1 MTVVSTA
8 HPNHNPA
15 PITIEAQRLA
25 GKTIFITGAS
35 SGIGAA
41 AARRFVAEGADVVV
55 GARRTDRLDSLV
67 DELASRGG
75 NALAVGL
82 DVTDE
87 ESVARAVQAA
97 LDRFGRL
104 DGAVNNAALVGS
116 GKPIVDTDSAYV
128 RQVIDVNVLGVYLSM
143 KYEIPAMLASGGGSI
158 VNVSSVGGL
167 IGMPNISEYIASKW
181 GVIGMTKSV
190 ALEYAASGVRVNAIA
205 PGSTKTDMYDAWLPT
220 PEAQAAVAAYSPMN
234 QIALPDDMA
243 RVALFLLSEE
253 SRWTNGTVIAADG
266 GQHVG
271 CF

>member
-1 MTVVSTA
+1 MAVISTA
-8 HPNHNPA
+8 HPNHNPK
-15 PITIEAQRLA
+15 PITIEARRLE
-25 GKTIFITGAS
+25 GKVIFITGAS
-35 SGIGAA
+35 SGIGEA
-41 AARRFVAEGADVVV
+41 AARRFVAEGASVVV
-55 GARRTDRLDSLV
+55 GARRRDRLDRIV
-67 DELASRGG
+67 DELTSDGG
-75 NALAVGL
+75 DALAVGL

-87 ESVARAVQAA
+87 ASVAQAVVATVE
-97 LDRFGRL
+97 RFGRL
-104 DGAVNNAALVGS
+104 DGAVNNAALSGA
-116 GKPIVDTDSAYV
+116 GKPIVETDSDYV
-128 RQVIDVNVLGVYLSM
+128 RQVFDVNLMGLYYSL
-143 KYEIPAMLASGGGSI
+143 KYEIPAILGAGGGSI
-158 VNVSSVGGL
+158 VNVSSVGGI

-190 ALEYAASGVRVNAIA
+190 ALEYASSGVRVNAIA

>member
-1 MTVVSTA
+1 MAVISTA

-15 PITIEAQRLA
+15 PITLEARRLEQ
-25 GKTIFITGAS
+25 KVIFITGAS
-35 SGIGAA
+35 SGIGEA
-41 AARRFVAEGADVVV
+41 AARRFAAEGAGVVV
-55 GARRTDRLDSLV
+55 GARRKDRLDQLV
-67 DELASRGG
+67 DEVTASGG
-75 NALAVGL
+75 DALAVSL

-87 ESVARAVQAA
+87 SSVARAVEAA
-97 LDRFGRL
+97 VERFGRL
-104 DGAVNNAALVGS
+104 DGALNNAALSGS
-116 GKPIVDTDSAYV
+116 GKPIAETDSEYV
-128 RQVIDVNVLGVYLSM
+128 RQVFDVNLMGTYYSL
-143 KYEIPAMLASGGGSI
+143 KYEIPAIVAAGGGSI
-158 VNVSSVGGL
+158 VNVSSVGGI
-167 IGMPNISEYIASKW
+167 IGMPNISEYITSKW

>member
-1 MTVVSTA
+1 MAVISTA
-8 HPNHNPA
+8 HPNHNPD
-15 PITIEAQRLA
+15 PVTIRGRRLT

-35 SGIGAA
+35 AGIGEA
-41 AARRFVAEGADVVV
+41 AARRFAAEGASVAV
-55 GARRTDRLDSLV
+55 GARRTGRLERLV
-67 DELASRGG
+67 DELTAEGG
-75 NALAVGL
+75 EALAVGL

-87 ESVARAVQAA
+87 ASVARAVQTTV
-97 LDRFGRL
+97 DRFGRL
-104 DGAVNNAALVGS
+104 DGALNNAALS
-116 GKPIVDTDSAYV
+116 GAGNPIVETDSAYV
-128 RQVIDVNVLGVYLSM
+128 RQVFDVNLMGVYFSL

-158 VNVSSVGGL
+158 VNVSSVGGI
-167 IGMPNISEYIASKW
+167 IGMPNISEYITSKW

-190 ALEYAASGVRVNAIA
+190 ALEYGGAGVRVNAIA

>member
-1 MTVVSTA
+1 MTVASTA

-15 PITIEAQRLA
+15 PVTIEARRLD

-55 GARRTDRLDSLV
+55 GARRIDRLESLV
-67 DELASRGG
+67 DELTSEGG
-75 NALAVGL
+75 NALAVHL

-87 ESVARAVQAA
+87 ASVAKAVQ
-97 LDRFGRL
+97 DTVERFGRL
-104 DGAVNNAALVGS
+104 DGAVNNAALS
-116 GKPIVDTDSAYV
+116 GAGAPIVDTDSDYV
-128 RQVIDVNVLGVYLSM
+128 RQVFDVNLMGVYFSL
-143 KYEIPAMLASGGGSI
+143 KYEIPAMLATGGGSI
-158 VNVSSVGGL
+158 VNVSSVGGI

-190 ALEYAASGVRVNAIA
+190 ALEYGGAGVRVNAIA

-220 PEAQAAVAAYSPMN
+220 PEAQAKVAAYSPMN

>member
-1 MTVVSTA
+1 MAVISTA

-15 PITIEAQRLA
+15 PVTIGARRLED
-25 GKTIFITGAS
+25 KVIFIAGAS
-35 SGIGAA
+35 SGIGDA
-41 AARRFVAEGADVVV
+41 AARRFVAEGASVVV
-55 GARRTDRLDSLV
+55 GARRKDRLDQLV
-67 DELASRGG
+67 DDLTAGGG
-75 NALAVGL
+75 NALAVPL

-87 ESVARAVQAA
+87 ASVARAVAVTIE
-97 LDRFGRL
+97 RFGRL
-104 DGAVNNAALVGS
+104 DGAFNNAALSGE
-116 GKPIVDTDSAYV
+116 GKPIAETDSTYV
-128 RQVIDVNVLGVYLSM
+128 RQVFDVNLMGVYFSI
-143 KYEIPAMLASGGGSI
+143 KHEIPAIVAAGGGSI
-158 VNVSSVGGL
+158 VNVSSVGGI

-190 ALEYAASGVRVNAIA
+190 ALEYAGSGVRVNAIA

-220 PEAQAAVAAYSPMN
+220 PEAQAKVAAYSPMN

-253 SRWTNGTVIAADG
+253 SRWTNGTVIPADG